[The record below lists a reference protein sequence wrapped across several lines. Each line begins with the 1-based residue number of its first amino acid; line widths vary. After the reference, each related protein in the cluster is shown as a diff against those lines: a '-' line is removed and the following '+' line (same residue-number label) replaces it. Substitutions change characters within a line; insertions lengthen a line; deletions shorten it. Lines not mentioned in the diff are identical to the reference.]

1 MKRSLR
7 TMATALT
14 FIAIAVLT
22 FAFTGCS
29 NDDEPRNDT
38 QTGEEQV
45 GQLIGQ
51 LIQNIAQMRVNE
63 KNGEFF
69 LPVSSKDE
77 AYRFCESL
85 TGEKWDGKNRTV
97 TLADAYGT
105 VMLKAGS
112 VEGLYGTVIFRAVR
126 HLDDMTLHLADPE
139 FIKNDNTSTEQ
150 LVNVCVIGTCTNP
163 ECKYV
168 YTRNAAGVGY
178 IPSNYKCEKCGSKL
192 HITTS
197 WGGR

>member
-1 MKRSLR
+1 MGKRIL
-7 TMATALT
+7 TIVFATLMAMVTFTA
-14 FIAIAVLT
+14 
-22 FAFTGCS
+22 CS
-29 NDDEPRNDT
+29 DNDEHRNDT

-45 GQLIGQ
+45 DQLIDQ
-51 LIQNIAQMRVNE
+51 LILNIAQMRVNE
-63 KNGEFF
+63 KNGEFY

-105 VMLKAGS
+105 VMLKASS
-112 VEGLYGTVIFRAVR
+112 VEGQYSTDIFRAVR

-150 LVNVCVIGTCTNP
+150 LANICVIGTCTNP
-163 ECKYV
+163 KCKYV
-168 YTRNAAGVGY
+168 YTKNAAGVGY
-178 IPSNYKCEKCGSKL
+178 MPSGYKCDKCGSKL
-192 HITTS
+192 NVTTS

>member
-1 MKRSLR
+1 MEKKFL
-7 TMATALT
+7 TIVLAAVMAMVTFTAC
-14 FIAIAVLT
+14 
-22 FAFTGCS
+22 G
-29 NDDEPRNDT
+29 NDDETKNDT

-45 GQLIGQ
+45 DQLIDQ
-51 LIQNIAQMRVNE
+51 LILNIAQMCVDE
-63 KNGEFF
+63 KNGEFY

-112 VEGLYGTVIFRAVR
+112 VEGLYGRVIFRAVR

-150 LVNVCVIGTCTNP
+150 LANVCVIGTCTNP
-163 ECKYV
+163 KCKYV

-178 IPSNYKCEKCGSKL
+178 MPSGYKCDKCGSKL
-192 HITTS
+192 NVTTS

>member
-1 MKRSLR
+1 MGKRIL
-7 TMATALT
+7 TIVFATLMAMVTFTA
-14 FIAIAVLT
+14 
-22 FAFTGCS
+22 CS
-29 NDDEPRNDT
+29 DIDEHRNDT

-45 GQLIGQ
+45 DQLIDQ
-51 LIQNIAQMRVNE
+51 LILNIAQMRVNE
-63 KNGEFF
+63 KNGEFY

-105 VMLKAGS
+105 VMLKASS

-150 LVNVCVIGTCTNP
+150 LANICVIGTCTNP
-163 ECKYV
+163 KCKYV
-168 YTRNAAGVGY
+168 YTKNAAGVGY
-178 IPSNYKCEKCGSKL
+178 MPSGYKCDKCGSKL
-192 HITTS
+192 NVTTS

>member
-1 MKRSLR
+1 MEKKFL
-7 TMATALT
+7 TIVLAAVMAMVTFTAC
-14 FIAIAVLT
+14 
-22 FAFTGCS
+22 G
-29 NDDEPRNDT
+29 NDDETKNDT

-45 GQLIGQ
+45 DQLIDQ
-51 LIQNIAQMRVNE
+51 LILNIAQMCVDE
-63 KNGEFF
+63 KNGEFY

-105 VMLKAGS
+105 VMLKAGL

-150 LVNVCVIGTCTNP
+150 LANVCVIGTCTNP
-163 ECKYV
+163 KCKYV

-178 IPSNYKCEKCGSKL
+178 MPSGYKCDKCGSKL
-192 HITTS
+192 NVTTS

>member
-1 MKRSLR
+1 MGKKIFTILFA
-7 TMATALT
+7 TMMV
-14 FIAIAVLT
+14 IAI
-22 FAFTGCS
+22 CS
-29 NDDEPRNDT
+29 SCGNDDETKNDIR
-38 QTGEEQV
+38 TGEEQV
-45 GQLIGQ
+45 DLLIDQLI
-51 LIQNIAQMRVNE
+51 LNIAQMCVDK
-63 KNGEFF
+63 KNGEFY

-112 VEGLYGTVIFRAVR
+112 VEGLYGTVIFRDVR

-139 FIKNDNTSTEQ
+139 YIKNDNYGIDQ
-150 LVNVCVIGTCTNP
+150 FVNISVIGTCTNP
-163 ECKYV
+163 KCKYV
-168 YTRNAAGVGY
+168 YTKNAAGVGY
-178 IPSNYKCEKCGSKL
+178 MPSGYKCDKCGSKL
-192 HITTS
+192 NVTTS

>member
-1 MKRSLR
+1 MGKRIL
-7 TMATALT
+7 TIVFATLMAMVTFTA
-14 FIAIAVLT
+14 
-22 FAFTGCS
+22 CS
-29 NDDEPRNDT
+29 DNDEHRNDT

-45 GQLIGQ
+45 DQLIDQ
-51 LIQNIAQMRVNE
+51 LILNIAQMRVNE
-63 KNGEFF
+63 KNGEFY

-105 VMLKAGS
+105 VMLKASS

-150 LVNVCVIGTCTNP
+150 LANICVIGTCTNP
-163 ECKYV
+163 KCKYV
-168 YTRNAAGVGY
+168 YTKNAAGVGY
-178 IPSNYKCEKCGSKL
+178 MPSGYKCDKCGSKL
-192 HITTS
+192 NVTTS